1 VVAVVVFGLTAFA
14 ETAIEAWANHA
25 GWILTT
31 VVGAVAIVADLLGE
45 IFFVGVL
52 DRLVGEAHGRPAQ
65 SPLRVLRTL
74 PYRPLILADVLVAI
88 LVVVGLLAFVVPGVI
103 AFTFVCLSAPIV
115 NIERRSALSALR
127 RSAQLVR
134 GCFKLTFFLV
144 TVPFFVADWVGTS
157 LEDTI
162 HALPFV
168 EEFALHLAIT
178 IVIAVVTGLFQVE
191 LAHRLIDLDTG
202 RPRATNP
209 A

>member
-1 VVAVVVFGLTAFA
+1 VVVFGLTAFA
-14 ETAIEAWANHA
+14 ETAIEEWANRA

-31 VVGAVAIVADLLGE
+31 IVGSVAIAADLLGE

-88 LVVVGLLAFVVPGVI
+88 LVAVGLLAFVVPGVI
-103 AFTFVCLSAPIV
+103 AFTFVCLSPPIV
-115 NIERRSALSALR
+115 NIERRSAFSALR
-127 RSAQLVR
+127 RSAHLVR
-134 GCFKLTFFLV
+134 GCFKLTFLLV
-144 TVPFFVADWVGTS
+144 TAPFFIADWVATS

-168 EEFALHLAIT
+168 EEFAVHLVLT

-191 LAHRLIDLDTG
+191 LAHRLIGLEGDK
-202 RPRATNP
+202 
-209 A
+209 